1 MAALATLK
9 DLDKA
14 HRDDIDQDGQI
25 FRVYRF
31 SSRLVGPE
39 SDKVGIPDPYL
50 FLAAVVVMMTLVG
63 LVGSEDQFNPS
74 SSRVL
79 TCFVGIGFVPL
90 AVIVAGGT
98 TLMAGM
104 EFNQLSVANAFLI
117 LAVRKL
123 RIVINSLSFIA
134 RLSNCPLDCIT
145 YM

>member
-1 MAALATLK
+1 MAALTSLK

-14 HRDDIDQDGQI
+14 HRKDTDQDGEVI
-25 FRVYRF
+25 RVYRF

-50 FLAAVVVMMTLVG
+50 FLVAVVVMMILVG
-63 LVGSEDQFNPS
+63 LVGSEDQFDPA

-90 AVIVAGGT
+90 AVTVAGGT

-117 LAVRKL
+117 LAVRVVVNNVSFVTEL
-123 RIVINSLSFIA
+123 LNS
-134 RLSNCPLDCIT
+134 PLNFKKR
-145 YM
+145 